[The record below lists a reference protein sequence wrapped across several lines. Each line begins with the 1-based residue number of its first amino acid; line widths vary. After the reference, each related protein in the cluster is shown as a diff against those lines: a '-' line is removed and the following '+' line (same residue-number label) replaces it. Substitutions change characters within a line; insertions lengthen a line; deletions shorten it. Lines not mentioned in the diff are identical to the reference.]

1 MDCAKV
7 EAVIVDWLKE
17 KMSAAGSKGLVF
29 GLSGGLDS
37 AVVAGLSKKAAGERA
52 LALIMPCESQI
63 IDSEHAVLVAE
74 AFGLDRRFV
83 DLTSAYRAMSSEMAK
98 SGLTDPPRLA
108 SANLKP
114 RLRMAALYYFANTLG
129 YMVVGTG
136 NRSEWYVGYSTKYG
150 DGGVDVQPIIGLLKG
165 EVVELARHLGVPEE
179 IIAKPPTAGLW
190 QGQTDEGEMGFTYA
204 QLDRYIA
211 TGVADER
218 TKARIE
224 SMHSGSRH
232 KFAPAPTPFD
242 PEKGISFA
250 EEGAR

>member
-7 EAVIVDWLKE
+7 EAVIVDWLKG
-17 KMSAAGSKGLVF
+17 KMAAASSKGLVF

-37 AVVAGLSKKAAGERA
+37 AVVAGLAKKAAGDKA
-52 LALIMPCESQI
+52 LAVIMPCESHI

-74 AFGLDRRFV
+74 AFGLNRHFV
-83 DLTSAYRAMSSEMAK
+83 DLTSAYRAMSADIAK
-98 SGLTDPPRLA
+98 SGLADPPRLA

-114 RLRMAALYYFANTLG
+114 RLRMATLYYFANTLG

-165 EVVELARHLGVPEE
+165 EVFELARHLGVPEE
-179 IIAKPPTAGLW
+179 IIVKPPTAGLW

-211 TGVADER
+211 TGVADEQV
-218 TKARIE
+218 KARID
-224 SMHSGSRH
+224 SMHRSSRH
-232 KFAPAPTPFD
+232 KFALAPTPFD
-242 PEKGISFA
+242 PEKGIAFPSNEA
-250 EEGAR
+250 K